1 MQKETILCVDDDP
14 IQLGLLRNTLQNDYT
29 LVFANNGAGAVK
41 AAIKH
46 KPALIL
52 LDIQMPDMNGF
63 EVTHKL
69 KVNLKTAHIPIIFI
83 SSLVDEIYEHR
94 GFDLGCVDYITQPI
108 FPRILLARVRTHISL
123 SQASRLEASY
133 RETICMLNIIG
144 NYHEN
149 NMGKHI
155 WRVAAYSR
163 LLAQTIG
170 WDENRVA
177 LMEMAAA
184 MHDIGKIGVSDIII
198 QKPDTLTD
206 EEWVIMKQH
215 SRIGYDILTKI
226 STPLFQLA
234 AEIALNHHERWDG
247 WGYPDGLV
255 GEEIPESAR
264 IVAIADVFDTLSMA
278 LPYKKAWPMESILLT
293 IQESAGSHFDKK
305 LVTIFMDVLPQI
317 LEIKTQCDSQ
327 PAPEIFVPYNY
338 S

>member
-29 LVFANNGAGAVK
+29 LVFAHNGAEAMAAVL
-41 AAIKH
+41 KH
-46 KPALIL
+46 NPALIL
-52 LDIQMPDMNGF
+52 LDVQMPDMNGF
-63 EVTHKL
+63 EVSHKL
-69 KVNLKTAHIPIIFI
+69 RINLKTAHIPIIFVT
-83 SSLVDEIYEHR
+83 SLVDEMYENR
-94 GFDLGCVDYITQPI
+94 GFDLGCVDYITKPI
-108 FPRILLARVRTHISL
+108 FPRILLARVRTHLSL

-144 NYHEN
+144 TYHEN

-155 WRVAAYSR
+155 WRVAAYSH

-170 WDENRVA
+170 WDENRAA
-177 LMEMAAA
+177 LMEMAAT

-198 QKPDTLTD
+198 QKPDKLTD

-215 SRIGYDILTKI
+215 SRIGYDILSKI

-247 WGYPDGLV
+247 SGYPNGLV

-264 IVAIADVFDTLSMA
+264 IVAIADVFDTLSMP
-278 LPYKKAWPMESILLT
+278 LSYKKAWSMESIFLT
-293 IQESAGSHFDKK
+293 IQESAGSQFDKK
-305 LVTIFMDVLPQI
+305 LVTAFMDILPQI
-317 LEIKTQCDSQ
+317 LELKTKCDNLS
-327 PAPEIFVPYNY
+327 PPEIFMRDR
-338 S
+338 